1 MILQKKYSVYF
12 YCSYILILLYGMF
25 ALMVLIGSDWD
36 CSGQPKLDSKLGF
49 PSATAGG
56 NPPFAVCGLRQL

>member
-1 MILQKKYSVYF
+1 MKLSTLF
-12 YCSYILILLYGMF
+12 SRPILL
-25 ALMVLIGSDWD
+25 LIAMGCSV

>member
-1 MILQKKYSVYF
+1 MRHIESSIQNVGR
-12 YCSYILILLYGMF
+12 IRLIYKQSKEK
-25 ALMVLIGSDWD
+25 AR